1 MGSNVQGIVT
11 AFHINHQ
18 CASSVVTLLRQVL
31 RHQEL
36 KKYKIEL
43 IPVMKNLVDVIWPVR
58 PKPKSKKLIV
68 LDTFYSGKYQLLF
81 PSLNP
86 LNTKLSPKNAVFTA
100 QSGFLATMTLN
111 KPKFCQD
118 SLFFT
123 KRRDFLR
130 ITCTIEQ
137 YFNSGHAHKP
147 KFGLLFWSH
156 YPFSIL
162 FVAPFLCF
170 FSALLVWLP
179 FALHVLSGC
188 REKLDVNYVRSLEM
202 DLYQSQ
208 AQWIILPPFLHQT

>member
-100 QSGFLATMTLN
+100 
-111 KPKFCQD
+111 
-118 SLFFT
+118 
-123 KRRDFLR
+123 
-130 ITCTIEQ
+130 
-137 YFNSGHAHKP
+137 
-147 KFGLLFWSH
+147 
-156 YPFSIL
+156 
-162 FVAPFLCF
+162 
-170 FSALLVWLP
+170 
-179 FALHVLSGC
+179 
-188 REKLDVNYVRSLEM
+188 
-202 DLYQSQ
+202 
-208 AQWIILPPFLHQT
+208 